1 MGYTSLLLKT
11 LQTTK
16 YVNGDDG
23 DLQVGAARS
32 FTVLDTGQYSGTT
45 TISLAGATEN
55 HTNNCVQDNV
65 TGLMW
70 SKSYGDAV
78 GVDYGKGRTYYFPW
92 ETDGNGIGIF
102 PYVAAANAAL
112 LAGYGNDPN
121 PLLNWRIPDVNELYS
136 IINHETHTWISD
148 ISIPGACWSST
159 SRDDSAKLLVSYQVV
174 GEPKISGCC
183 VLLVRGAPT
192 APPAGVNTL
201 RSLLGAGY

>member
-23 DLQVGAARS
+23 DLKVGVARS

-45 TISLAGATEN
+45 NITMDGRTEVKS
-55 HTNNCVQDNV
+55 NNCVQDNT

-70 SKSYGDAV
+70 ISTISAAIGPDM
-78 GVDYGKGRTYYFPW
+78 GKGATGQMPW
-92 ETDGNGIGIF
+92 TTDVNGNGIF
-102 PYVAAANAAL
+102 PYVAAAKAAN
-112 LAGYGNDPN
+112 LAGHND
-121 PLLNWRIPDVNELYS
+121 WRIPNFNELVSILDQENSNLYPPLDSTGWLIWTSTTIKYS
-136 IINHETHTWISD
+136 PTYAFSCGTINMIDLT
-148 ISIPGACWSST
+148 PK
-159 SRDDSAKLLVSYQVV
+159 DSVSC
-174 GEPKISGCC
+174 K